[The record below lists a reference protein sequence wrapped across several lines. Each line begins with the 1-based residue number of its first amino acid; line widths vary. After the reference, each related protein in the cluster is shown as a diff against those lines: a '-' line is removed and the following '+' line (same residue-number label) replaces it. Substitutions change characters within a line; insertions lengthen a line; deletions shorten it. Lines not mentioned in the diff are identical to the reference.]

1 MKTINVFAIYKK
13 KVDELAE
20 KYYPALRI
28 SDPLIWNE
36 DFFERIG
43 MSALALISCL
53 AGIFLVQLHPLFIEK
68 DTIATKMDA
77 DGALWI
83 GLLLLFFLWV
93 FLGQMAW
100 NTQIVGRRKFIR
112 KNFSG
117 FFKYREWAIIM
128 MICLVDRIFIVI
140 SWILLGEIVFYWNHA
155 YFFTPNLFLF
165 LGIVLIFSYF
175 DILTIEEIMI
185 KFGEIRDKI
194 MKSKTTAYILLTTVL
209 CGITIMFTLIYFK
222 EYHLENLPRVQE
234 KLSILKDMVSI
245 FWGLVFIA
253 FKILIIPF
261 LLYTYIFTILRL
273 KKAYFDKAA
282 APQNLKT
289 TKAKLYTRDNL
300 N

>member
-13 KVDELAE
+13 KVDELAD

-43 MSALALISCL
+43 MSVLTLILCL
-53 AGIFLVQLHPLFIEK
+53 AGIFLVQLRPIFIEK
-68 DTIATKMDA
+68 ETIVTRMD
-77 DGALWI
+77 GGEI
-83 GLLLLFFLWV
+83 LLLALIFFFFLWV
-93 FLGQMAW
+93 FLGQLVW
-100 NTQIVGRRKFIR
+100 NTQIVGPRKFIR
-112 KNFSG
+112 KSFSG
-117 FFKYREWAIIM
+117 FFRYREWAIIM
-128 MICLVDRIFIVI
+128 TICLIDRILIVI
-140 SWILLGEIVFYWNHA
+140 SWILLAEIVFYWNYR
-155 YFFTPNLFLF
+155 YFFTPNFF
-165 LGIVLIFSYF
+165 FFIGIVLILSYF
-175 DILTIEEIMI
+175 DILTIKEIMVKI
-185 KFGEIRDKI
+185 GEILDKI
-194 MKSKTTAYILLTTVL
+194 MKSKITAYILLTAAF
-209 CGITIMFTLIYFK
+209 CWFTIMFTLIYFK
-222 EYHLENLPRVQE
+222 EYDPENLPRVQE

-245 FWGLVFIA
+245 FFGLAFIA

-273 KKAYFDKAA
+273 KKEYLDKAA